1 MTVSIDLA
9 LELRIQHSLMWFE
22 KKERLKLFEEMESLL
37 LGGAEK
43 YLLA

>member
-1 MTVSIDLA
+1 M
-9 LELRIQHSLMWFE
+9 RFE
-22 KKERLKLFEEMESLL
+22 EKERLKLFEEMESLQ